1 MLKFSE
7 LPSVTKGSWLVEP
20 SEDTFIFGGQFDTR
34 NIVDENVFFA
44 WKGEQVDGH
53 NYLSQLVG
61 TSIKV
66 AITEKNVS
74 APAGVAVL
82 KTENSLEA
90 LWNISK
96 AIYSRF
102 HGKTVAITGSSGKTT
117 FKNWLS
123 QALGEIK
130 KTCFSSKNFNN
141 HIGCPITLLKL
152 CDDHDFLILE
162 MGTNHIG
169 EIDFLSEMFPP
180 DISVILNIGHAHSGV
195 IGGIEN
201 IRLAKAEIALHLKKS
216 GKIFLPKNDEQ
227 LKQVII
233 EKFKKQGSS
242 RQICL
247 FPEYVC
253 ETHPQSPLEQ
263 EVFLAHPKLGELQF
277 QTSAIGKYVGMNFSL
292 IISIAEELGIQ
303 ADKLLP
309 CLHALKNE
317 SGRMSVEKGFNDT
330 WIVNDAYNANPESVA
345 HLVDILSDWKGNKK
359 ILVLGDLAELAEDYE
374 KSSSIIAHG
383 LRDKSIELIV
393 IKGGTAEKIATELI
407 KSGEQSVTFMESEE
421 QVLNYCRDVSKEG
434 NIIAIKGS
442 NSSQIYRLVP
452 QLLEK

>member
-1 MLKFSE
+1 
-7 LPSVTKGSWLVEP
+7 
-20 SEDTFIFGGQFDTR
+20 
-34 NIVDENVFFA
+34 
-44 WKGEQVDGH
+44 
-53 NYLSQLVG
+53 
-61 TSIKV
+61 
-66 AITEKNVS
+66 
-74 APAGVAVL
+74 
-82 KTENSLEA
+82 
-90 LWNISK
+90 
-96 AIYSRF
+96 
-102 HGKTVAITGSSGKTT
+102 
-117 FKNWLS
+117 
-123 QALGEIK
+123 
-130 KTCFSSKNFNN
+130 
-141 HIGCPITLLKL
+141 
-152 CDDHDFLILE
+152 
-162 MGTNHIG
+162 
-169 EIDFLSEMFPP
+169 
-180 DISVILNIGHAHSGV
+180 
-195 IGGIEN
+195 
-201 IRLAKAEIALHLKKS
+201 
-216 GKIFLPKNDEQ
+216 
-227 LKQVII
+227 
-233 EKFKKQGSS
+233 
-242 RQICL
+242 
-247 FPEYVC
+247 
-253 ETHPQSPLEQ
+253 
-263 EVFLAHPKLGELQF
+263 
-277 QTSAIGKYVGMNFSL
+277 MNFSL